1 MACHYDIYQTYVQ
14 TGMGQSMSLAT
25 PENSE
30 AIFTENSILTDT
42 FNNFRYQP
50 YWKDSVLKLKELHDY
65 GERIE
70 DVDFIVGSGH
80 HTNSHLWEEGGYVHQ
95 MPLPIIPKMV
105 IWISL
110 RVLKMDTIAVSL
122 GK

>member
-42 FNNFRYQP
+42 FNHFRYHP
-50 YWKDSVLKLKELHDY
+50 FWKDSVLKLKELHDY

-80 HTNSHLWEEGGYVHQ
+80 TIPIHICGKMGV
-95 MPLPIIPKMV
+95 MFIRCPLPIIPKMV
-105 IWISL
+105 I
-110 RVLKMDTIAVSL
+110 
-122 GK
+122 

>member
-42 FNNFRYQP
+42 INHFRYQP
-50 YWKDSVLKLKELHDY
+50 FWKDSVLKLKELHAY

-80 HTNSHLWEEGGYVHQ
+80 HTL
-95 MPLPIIPKMV
+95 
-105 IWISL
+105 SL
-110 RVLKMDTIAVSL
+110 IHI
-122 GK
+122 

>member
-42 FNNFRYQP
+42 FNHFRYHP
-50 YWKDSVLKLKELHDY
+50 FWKDSVLKLKELHDY

-80 HTNSHLWEEGGYVHQ
+80 HTNSHLWEDGGYVHQ
-95 MPLPIIPKMV
+95 MPF
-105 IWISL
+105 
-110 RVLKMDTIAVSL
+110 T
-122 GK
+122 